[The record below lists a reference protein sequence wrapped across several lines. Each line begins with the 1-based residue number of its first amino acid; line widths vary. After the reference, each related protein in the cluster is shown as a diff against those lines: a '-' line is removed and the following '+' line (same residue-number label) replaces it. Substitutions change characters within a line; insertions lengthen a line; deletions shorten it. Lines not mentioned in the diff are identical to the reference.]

1 MPPKYKDP
9 DPLALEGLDPLQ
21 IDAAVETNKQGK
33 QKPPSELQL
42 KKEERLSQKE
52 ARLASNRDVS
62 QHSNAAPAPEVALT
76 LEEKTK
82 LLDKLSAYK
91 ERFPHLKTRNKTI
104 KTAEDILDEL
114 HYIEVQLGSQVKQ
127 SGGFGT
133 TLLYGSMCGLEYS
146 TGLWNPL
153 NLNLAGL
160 GEVTKQNMDDFV
172 PIVDELMI
180 KYGGAAYMP
189 PEYRLVFAVGAMVFT
204 VHTANSGDPAL
215 AHAMSKVHATVK
227 KPPQADGL

>member
-1 MPPKYKDP
+1 MAPKYKDP
-9 DPLALEGLDPLQ
+9 DPLALEGLDPMH
-21 IDAAVETNKQGK
+21 IEAAVESNKQK
-33 QKPPSELQL
+33 PQKPPSELQV
-42 KKEERLSQKE
+42 KKEERLAQKE
-52 ARLASNRDVS
+52 ARLAGGRDASQATAPPAAEVS
-62 QHSNAAPAPEVALT
+62 LT

-114 HYIEVQLGSQVKQ
+114 HYVEVQLGSQAKQ
-127 SGGFGT
+127 GGFGT

-146 TGLWNPL
+146 TGIWNPL
-153 NLNLAGL
+153 NLNLTGL
-160 GEVTKQNMDDFV
+160 GEVTKQNMADFE

-189 PEYRLVFAVGAMVFT
+189 PEYRLVLAVGAMVLT

-215 AHAMSKVHATVK
+215 AQAMSKMNATVK

>member
-9 DPLALEGLDPLQ
+9 DPLALDGLDPLH
-21 IDAAVETNKQGK
+21 IDAVVEAKK
-33 QKPPSELQL
+33 QKPPKPPTEHEM
-42 KKEERLSQKE
+42 KREERLSQKE
-52 ARLASNRDVS
+52 ARLAGSS
-62 QHSNAAPAPEVALT
+62 QGGGPSGPPPPEVSLT

-114 HYIEVQLGSQVKQ
+114 HYIEVQLGSQAKQ
-127 SGGFGT
+127 GGFGT

-146 TGLWNPL
+146 TGIWNPL

-160 GEVTKQNMDDFV
+160 GEVTKQNMADFE

-189 PEYRLVFAVGAMVFT
+189 PEYRLVLAVGAMVFT

-215 AHAMSKVHATVK
+215 AQAMSKMHATVK
-227 KPPQADGL
+227 KPPHADGL

>member
-1 MPPKYKDP
+1 MPQKFKDP
-9 DPLALEGLDPLQ
+9 DPLALDGLDPLQ
-21 IDAAVETNKQGK
+21 IDAAVEAKKQK
-33 QKPPSELQL
+33 PTKPPSELDM
-42 KKEERLSQKE
+42 KKEERLAQKE
-52 ARLASNRDVS
+52 ARLAGTS
-62 QHSNAAPAPEVALT
+62 QGSSGPPPPEISFT

-91 ERFPHLKTRNKTI
+91 ERFPHLKTRNKTL

-114 HYIEVQLGSQVKQ
+114 HYVEVQLGSQ
-127 SGGFGT
+127 SHTGSFAT
-133 TLLYGSMCGLEYS
+133 TLLYGAMCGLEYS
-146 TGLWNPL
+146 TGIWNPL

-160 GEVTKQNMDDFV
+160 GGVTKQNMADFE
-172 PIVDELMI
+172 PIVDELAI

-189 PEYRLVFAVGAMVFT
+189 PEYRLMLAVGAMVFT

-215 AHAMSKVHATVK
+215 AQAMSKMHATMK

>member
-9 DPLALEGLDPLQ
+9 DPLALDGLDPLH
-21 IDAAVETNKQGK
+21 IDAAVEAKK
-33 QKPPSELQL
+33 QKPVKPPTEHEM
-42 KKEERLSQKE
+42 KKEERLAQKE
-52 ARLASNRDVS
+52 ARLAGAS
-62 QHSNAAPAPEVALT
+62 QGGPSSAPPPPEVSLT

-82 LLDKLSAYK
+82 LLDKLAAYK

-114 HYIEVQLGSQVKQ
+114 HYVEVQLGSQAKQ
-127 SGGFGT
+127 GGFGT

-146 TGLWNPL
+146 TGIWNPL

-160 GEVTKQNMDDFV
+160 GAVTKQNMADFE

-189 PEYRLVFAVGAMVFT
+189 PEYRLALAVGAMVFT

-215 AHAMSKVHATVK
+215 AQAMSKMHATVK